1 MEGNYLLSILAI
13 VIIVFIA
20 GGVYLVAQKRGRA
33 PGERVQGPGSA
44 GRKSEIPPR

>member
-20 GGVYLVAQKRGRA
+20 GGVYLFAQKRGSRQ
-33 PGERVQGPGSA
+33 GERVHGS
-44 GRKSEIPPR
+44 GGMGHKSEIPPK